1 MTISRI
7 CAVVAVSAGA
17 LAAADAWPGFRG
29 AQANAVAEGEVPI
42 HWSATENVT
51 WKADIPGIGWSSPVV
66 WGDRIF
72 LTSVIPSG
80 SEEAPKKGLY
90 FGGERKPPADE
101 HRWMVYCVDFKTG
114 KIAWQHEVF
123 RSVPK
128 QSHHLKNTYASET
141 PVTDGEMV
149 YFLFGNTGLYAFD
162 VAGNAKWS
170 RAYEPQNTR
179 YGWGTGASPILYKGR
194 LYVVND
200 NDEHSFIDVLDK
212 KTGAVI
218 TKIDRTGEGT
228 NWATPFIWE
237 NEKRTE
243 LIVNGTKHVR
253 SYDLDGKL
261 LWEFSGMSS
270 IAIPTPFAKFGL
282 LYLSSGYVGDQV
294 RPVYAIRP
302 GASGDISLKAGEVSS
317 AFVAWYLPQGGA
329 YNPTPVIYGD
339 YYYTL
344 LDRGFLTCHDAR
356 TGKEIYAKVRI
367 DPAVGEFTASPIA
380 ANGKLYLFSEGG
392 DGFVIEAGPE
402 YKLIAKNSLDEMTMA
417 TPAAVRGSLIV
428 RTASHLY
435 RIGK

>member
-7 CAVVAVSAGA
+7 FAVVAVGAGA
-17 LAAADAWPGFRG
+17 LAVADSWPGFRG
-29 AQANAVAEGEVPI
+29 AQANAVAEGDLPVR
-42 HWSATENVT
+42 WSSTENVT
-51 WKADIPGIGWSSPVV
+51 WKAEIPGIGWSSPVV

-72 LTSVIPSG
+72 VTSVIASN

-90 FGGERKPPADE
+90 FGGERKAPADE
-101 HRWMVYCVDFKTG
+101 HRWMVYSVDFKTG
-114 KIAWQHEVF
+114 KIAWQKEVF
-123 RSVPK
+123 RGVPK

-141 PVTDGEMV
+141 AVTDGEMV

-162 VAGNAKWS
+162 MNGNAKWS
-170 RAYEPQNTR
+170 RAYEPKNTR
-179 YGWGTGASPILYKGR
+179 YGWGTAASPILYKGR
-194 LYVVND
+194 LYVVDD

-218 TKIDRTGEGT
+218 TKIDRAGEGT
-228 NWATPFIWE
+228 NWSTPFIWE

-243 LIVNGTKHVR
+243 LITNGTKHVR

-302 GASGDISLKAGEVSS
+302 GASGDISLKTGETGS
-317 AFVAWYLPQGGA
+317 AFVAWYLPQAGA
-329 YNPTPVIYGD
+329 YNPTPLIYGD

-344 LDRGFLTCHDAR
+344 LDRGFLTCHEAR
-356 TGKEIYAKVRI
+356 TGKEVYAKQRI
-367 DPAVGEFTASPIA
+367 DPVSGEFTASPIA
-380 ANGKLYLFSEGG
+380 ANGKIYLFSEDG

-402 YKLIAKNSLDEMTMA
+402 YKLIAKNSLDEMIMA
-417 TPAAVRGSLIV
+417 TPAAVRGNLII
-428 RTASHLY
+428 RTASRLY

>member
-1 MTISRI
+1 MTILRI
-7 CAVVAVSAGA
+7 CAVLAAGA
-17 LAAADAWPGFRG
+17 GTLAAADWPGFRG
-29 AQANAVAEGEVPI
+29 AQANAVAEGELPV
-42 HWSATENVT
+42 HWSATENVV

-80 SEEAPKKGLY
+80 AEEAPKKGLY

-101 HRWMVYCVDFKTG
+101 HRWTVFCVDFKTG
-114 KIAWQHEVF
+114 KILWQKEVF
-123 RSVPK
+123 HGVPK
-128 QSHHLKNTYASET
+128 QGHHLKNTYASET
-141 PVTDGEMV
+141 AVTDGDMV
-149 YFLFGNTGLYAFD
+149 YFYFGNTGLYAFD
-162 VAGNAKWS
+162 MNGNAKWS
-170 RAYEPQNTR
+170 RAYDPQNTR
-179 YGWGTGASPILYKGR
+179 YGWGTAASPILYKGR
-194 LYVVND
+194 LYIVND
-200 NDEHSFIDVLDK
+200 NDEHSYIDVLDK

-218 TKIDRTGEGT
+218 AKIDRTGEGT

-270 IAIPTPFAKFGL
+270 IAIPTPFSKFGL

-294 RPVYAIRP
+294 RPAYAIRP
-302 GASGDISLKAGEVSS
+302 GASGDISLKTGETSS
-317 AFVAWYLPQGGA
+317 AYVAWYLPQAGA

-339 YYYTL
+339 YFYTL

-356 TGKEIYAKVRI
+356 TGKEVYAKVRI

-392 DGFVIEAGPE
+392 DGFVVEAGAE

-417 TPAAVRGSLIV
+417 TPAAIRGNLIV